1 MKVSIDKISLIHTIT
16 DIEHYKTIITYMHVF
31 KSEYTGKG
39 KYYWKTEYC
48 TKVNVKLD
56 EQCYLHIVAGI
67 THGQLYAR
75 FEFNV
80 AKLSKDGWEEL
91 YLIFVHLFEDG
102 YKTAYENLRVDY
114 MEIAVDFKGI
124 EFSQINVIDNRVKE
138 FNEDKK
144 SDGSIYYGAKKSKRG
159 FIIYDKA
166 KQLMDDQNLILGY
179 PLLRVESRLRL
190 PKIKVKDMAGI
201 KNPFLPLRIFD
212 VSKNPT
218 NASGPLWKKYR
229 NLVET
234 EGLDAQA
241 AYLLFNPI
249 ERQALDLRI
258 ALRRH
263 EWWEP
268 KKAWE
273 LAIKEFATL
282 TPQNDIYTV

>member
-16 DIEHYKTIITYMHVF
+16 DIEHYKTIITFIHIF
-31 KSEYTGKG
+31 KGEYTGKG
-39 KYYWKTEYC
+39 KYYWKKEYC

-56 EQCYLHIVAGI
+56 EQCDLLIVAGI
-67 THGQLYAR
+67 THGHLYAR

-80 AKLSKDGWEEL
+80 AKLSQEGWEEL

-102 YKTAYENLRVDY
+102 YKTAYENFRVDY

-124 EFSQINVIDNRVKE
+124 EFKQINAIDNKVKE
-138 FNEDKK
+138 FNEVYKPE
-144 SDGSIYYGAKKSKRG
+144 GSIYYGAKKSKRG
-159 FIIYDKA
+159 FILYDKA
-166 KQLMDDQNLILGY
+166 KQLMDVQNLILGY

-190 PKIKVKDMAGI
+190 PKIKLKDMAVI

-229 NLVET
+229 NLVEA